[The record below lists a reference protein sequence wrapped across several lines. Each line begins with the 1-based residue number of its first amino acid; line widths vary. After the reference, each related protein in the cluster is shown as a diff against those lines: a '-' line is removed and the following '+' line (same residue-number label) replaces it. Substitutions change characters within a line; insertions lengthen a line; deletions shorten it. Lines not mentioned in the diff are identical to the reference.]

1 MPYLRIRQD
10 TAIPLTSDLPDNAT
24 PSQIKAALPQE
35 LQDIIVDYYLKIKKW
50 KSYAVKKNAGQVN
63 EEVSIT
69 ATYEICR
76 HDIGKQ
82 CSPQKEI

>member
-10 TAIPLTSDLPDNAT
+10 TAILLASDLPDDAT
-24 PSQIKAALPQE
+24 LAQIKGALPQE
-35 LQDIIVDYYLKIKKW
+35 LQNIIVDYYKKIQKW
-50 KSYAVKKNAGQVN
+50 KSYAVKINEGAAN
-63 EEVSIT
+63 EELSVT

-76 HDIGKQ
+76 HDVGKA

>member
-24 PSQIKAALPQE
+24 PSQIKAALPLE
-35 LQDIIVDYYLKIKKW
+35 LQSIIIDYYQKIQKW
-50 KSYAVKKNAGQVN
+50 KSYAVKINEGSVN
-63 EEVSIT
+63 EEVSVT

-76 HDIGKQ
+76 HDIGKA
-82 CSPQKEI
+82 CSRQVEI